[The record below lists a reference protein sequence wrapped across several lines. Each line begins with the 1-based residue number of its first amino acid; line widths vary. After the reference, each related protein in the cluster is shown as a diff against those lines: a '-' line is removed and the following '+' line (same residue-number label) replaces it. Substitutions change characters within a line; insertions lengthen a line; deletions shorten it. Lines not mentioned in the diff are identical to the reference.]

1 MTIDSHDAAST
12 DEPTRRNLVLKMLR
26 DSSEP
31 RTIVDLAAELGV
43 HANTVRFHLDSLA
56 TAGRVERIV
65 GVKVGRGRPPTKYR
79 AMPGMDPAGPTNYQL
94 LATVLTSQ
102 FATSSPNPA
111 RDAQSLG
118 QAWSETLFSLPARRA
133 NGARSPSRSRV
144 GDIRRVT
151 DKLDELGFA
160 PERVEARSTEI
171 RLRHCPF
178 LDLVPANA
186 DVVCSLHL
194 GLMQGAFQALNSSV
208 TVAGLDAFVEPDLCV
223 ARLAT
228 TGAAGGGSRK
238 VGSR

>member
-1 MTIDSHDAAST
+1 VTTDSDAAST
-12 DEPTRRNLVLKMLR
+12 DEPSRRNLVLKMLR

-56 TAGRVERIV
+56 SAGRVERIV
-65 GVKVGRGRPPTKYR
+65 GDKVGLGRPPTKYR
-79 AMPGMDPAGPTNYQL
+79 ITAGMDPNGPRNYQF
-94 LATVLTSQ
+94 LATVLASQ
-102 FATSSPNPA
+102 FAENSQDAT
-111 RDAQSLG
+111 RDAQALG
-118 QAWSETLFSLPARRA
+118 QAWSTTLFSLSARPADR
-133 NGARSPSRSRV
+133 ARSSSRSRV
-144 GDIRRVT
+144 GAIKRVA
-151 DKLDELGFA
+151 DKLQELGFA
-160 PERVEARSTEI
+160 PEPVGAKSTEI

-208 TVAGLDAFVEPDLCV
+208 TVADLDAFVEPDLCV

-228 TGAAGGGSRK
+228 TGAAGDVSRQAGSR
-238 VGSR
+238 